1 MCVWLAWITQ
11 IFVVACCPQLA
22 LWTCLW
28 VFSVAPTLLY
38 TLALL
43 LVFSSR
49 MNHII
54 SLILFY
60 VPFHKCDLKNSKKK
74 KSDENISKI
83 LGQEKLRSSNTLP
96 VTLTCDQSDSAF
108 IALHPL
114 DPPPSNGFPR
124 LPPNPVS
131 GSGNSLLLT
140 SRPEKKHF
148 PVLFLEDVSS
158 LFPACVSTG
167 NILTQKRRDEFV
179 LPGVTEVIKWHR
191 DLGS

>member
-1 MCVWLAWITQ
+1 MTSWDNSNICGSMLSSAGSVNM
-11 IFVVACCPQLA
+11 
-22 LWTCLW
+22 
-28 VFSVAPTLLY
+28 FSVAPTLLY

-74 KSDENISKI
+74 KSSDRNISKI

-114 DPPPSNGFPR
+114 DPPPVQWVSKAATQSSVR
-124 LPPNPVS
+124 QWKQSAPNQQTWEEAFSCPF
-131 GSGNSLLLT
+131 
-140 SRPEKKHF
+140 SRRCVQFIPGLCLHREYFNTEK
-148 PVLFLEDVSS
+148 EGWICASRSDWSY
-158 LFPACVSTG
+158 
-167 NILTQKRRDEFV
+167 
-179 LPGVTEVIKWHR
+179 
-191 DLGS
+191 